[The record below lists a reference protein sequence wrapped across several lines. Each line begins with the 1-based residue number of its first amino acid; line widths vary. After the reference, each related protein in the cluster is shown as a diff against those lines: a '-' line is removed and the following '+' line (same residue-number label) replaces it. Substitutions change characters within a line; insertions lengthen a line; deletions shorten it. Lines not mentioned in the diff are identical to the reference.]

1 MRGLYGRERKGV
13 NNMRGEKLFKVV
25 ANDDALKY
33 QVIDLEKS
41 EIVFEHDSKLEA
53 SQVSDVLND
62 LKDEFLD
69 QVYRKVVLEWEH
81 LYGETSLELR
91 LKFKELV
98 YGDSNENNLQ
108 QDVAKL
114 VIDRVLGSTNSKK

>member
-1 MRGLYGRERKGV
+1 
-13 NNMRGEKLFKVV
+13 MRGEKLFKVV